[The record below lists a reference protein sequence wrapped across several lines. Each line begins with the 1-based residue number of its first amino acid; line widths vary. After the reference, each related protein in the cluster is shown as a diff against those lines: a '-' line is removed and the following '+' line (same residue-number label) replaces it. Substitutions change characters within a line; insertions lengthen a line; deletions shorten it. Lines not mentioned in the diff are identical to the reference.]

1 MPLTAYLPLEN
12 VYAFH
17 EAAETWVLR
26 RYAPST
32 AVAAGMERVRTAYV
46 EQPIAVFRD
55 RSSKATGTNT
65 GGNTGPATCVVYT
78 RTRLRTTEDAQ
89 TAQQP
94 ADVLTDPAT
103 RLQWQATSSGDWDEA
118 RGFAVTCTKVGAVG
132 GPPWA

>member
-17 EAAETWVLR
+17 EPAETWILR
-26 RYAPST
+26 RYAPT
-32 AVAAGMERVRTAYV
+32 AVIAAGFERVRGPYV
-46 EQPIAVFRD
+46 EQPLALFRD
-55 RSSKATGTNT
+55 RTGRSTGTST
-65 GGNTGPATCVVYT
+65 GGSTAPTTCVVYT

-94 ADVLTDPAT
+94 ADVLTDPQT
-103 RLQWQATSSGDWDEA
+103 RLQWQATASGDWDEA
-118 RGFAVTCTKVGAVG
+118 RGFAVTLTKVGAVG